1 MFDEVKKIILQR
13 CDQIVTKKTKLSELD
28 MDSLDKMEL
37 LMDIEDVMDISIPE
51 NVLRDDITIGELIEL
66 GKPIEQPQKARKEKC
81 LT

>member
-13 CDQIVTKKTKLSELD
+13 CDQIVTRKTKLSEID

-37 LMDIEDVMDISIPE
+37 LMELEDLMDISIPE
-51 NVLRDDITIGELIEL
+51 NVLREDITIDEIINL
-66 GKPIEQPQKARKEKC
+66 GKPIQTQKARKEKC